1 MRIDDVSILTMIDQG
16 PGGLAG
22 RAAVAGSRG
31 VLAAP
36 AWRPELQTAAGTPAR
51 HDPPIHTSRS
61 TVVPR

>member
-1 MRIDDVSILTMIDQG
+1 MRIDDVSILTIIDQG
-16 PGGLAG
+16 PGGRACH
-22 RAAVAGSRG
+22 AAVAGSLG

-36 AWRPELQTAAGTPAR
+36 AWLPGLQTAAGTPAR